1 QGYHTLLI
9 GEKIRVFSTNTR
21 TRLGSVWR
29 ASTILTEAPMLI
41 SAQDPF
47 FCGLAAWRAARRLH
61 AKLEV
66 QVHTDLF
73 SRGYMSASVL
83 NRLKSLIARFVLRRA
98 DTIRVVSQSIV
109 HSLPQSLQH
118 KAFVLPIYTE
128 LADDTEL

>member
-1 QGYHTLLI
+1 
-9 GEKIRVFSTNTR
+9 
-21 TRLGSVWR
+21 
-29 ASTILTEAPMLI
+29 
-41 SAQDPF
+41 
-47 FCGLAAWRAARRLH
+47 
-61 AKLEV
+61 EV

-128 LADDTEL
+128 LADDTELEEKLKEKFRSFSFKVLMVGRLESEKRIEEALNIFAKL